1 MMTSMEM
8 QSPSSSPSPF
18 CCDFEGQERTI
29 ASGTCF
35 AIERVIKEPLLWQPA
50 ALDWLESDLELVYGI
65 GPQTSAKLR
74 TAGCNSLEQLLDHPR
89 FGADAARTLE
99 DIRERN
105 ILALLN
111 RGVRDADL
119 LSFYKPQHLV
129 FMDIETTSLYNS
141 LPLFLVGMLFAEDD
155 HLVLKQFFA
164 RHYCEEKALIELAYQ
179 ELATVPVMV
188 TYNGR
193 SFDVPYLNARAAAHR
208 LDIRLHH
215 IHLDLLPHTRRKYR
229 GTLPNCRLHTV
240 GEALLGMDRSSDI
253 PGDLIPQIYHDFV
266 QTQNP
271 DLIRNVLEHN
281 AMDLISLARILP
293 DLA

>member
-129 FMDIETTSLYNS
+129 FMDIETTSLYIHS
-141 LPLFLVGMLFAEDD
+141 RFFWLACYL
-155 HLVLKQFFA
+155 LKMIIW
-164 RHYCEEKALIELAYQ
+164 C
-179 ELATVPVMV
+179 
-188 TYNGR
+188 
-193 SFDVPYLNARAAAHR
+193 
-208 LDIRLHH
+208 
-215 IHLDLLPHTRRKYR
+215 
-229 GTLPNCRLHTV
+229 
-240 GEALLGMDRSSDI
+240 
-253 PGDLIPQIYHDFV
+253 
-266 QTQNP
+266 
-271 DLIRNVLEHN
+271 
-281 AMDLISLARILP
+281 
-293 DLA
+293 

>member
-1 MMTSMEM
+1 MTSTAM
-8 QSPSSSPSPF
+8 PSPF
-18 CCDFEGQERTI
+18 CCDFDGQERTT

-35 AIERVIKEPLLWQPA
+35 AVERIIKEPLQWKPA
-50 ALDWLESDLELVYGI
+50 ALDWLDSDLELVYGI

-74 TAGCNSLEQLLDHPR
+74 AAGYTRLDQLLDHPR
-89 FGADAARTLE
+89 FGPDAARTLE
-99 DIRERN
+99 EIRERN

-119 LSFYKPQHLV
+119 LSFYKQQHLV
-129 FMDIETTSLYNS
+129 FMDIETTSLYNTQ
-141 LPLFLVGMLFAEDD
+141 PLFLIGMLFAEDD

-164 RHYCEEKALIELAYQ
+164 RHYCEEKALIEQAYQ
-179 ELATVPVMV
+179 ELAAVPVMV

-193 SFDVPYLNARAAAHR
+193 SFDAPYLNARAAAHR
-208 LDIRLHH
+208 LEIRVHH

-229 GTLPNCRLHTV
+229 SSLPNCRLHTV
-240 GEALLGMDRSSDI
+240 GETLLGMDRGDDI
-253 PGDLIPQIYHDFV
+253 PGDLIPSMYHDFV

-271 DLIRNVLEHN
+271 DLIRSVLEHN